1 MLCFEAGLLV
11 AASLLAAF
19 AYLNALF
26 GLRPATVQLLRA
38 QLCYL
43 VSQSKH
49 DYGNPSL
56 SISFRVTKSHTVCRY
71 LRSATFNAPSRN
83 SIGKSAIT
91 FAMRGI
97 PETATSRIFSLSDP
111 PAI

>member
-1 MLCFEAGLLV
+1 VGLAQAGHARRGLPREFRAPGSGLLPAPNPSAARRSEVAMLCFEAGLLV

-56 SISFRVTKSHTVCRY
+56 SISFRVT
-71 LRSATFNAPSRN
+71 
-83 SIGKSAIT
+83 
-91 FAMRGI
+91 
-97 PETATSRIFSLSDP
+97 
-111 PAI
+111 